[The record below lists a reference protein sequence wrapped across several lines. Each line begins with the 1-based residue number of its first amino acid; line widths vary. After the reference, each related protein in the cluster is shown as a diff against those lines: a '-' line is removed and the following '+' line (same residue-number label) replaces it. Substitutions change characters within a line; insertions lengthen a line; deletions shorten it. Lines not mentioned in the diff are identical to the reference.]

1 MNRSFR
7 NSFTQLSFFFLAV
20 PILFIAY
27 NCTND
32 EPVQKGD
39 PKYLA
44 EIEQWHAKRIERLK
58 GENSWLNLAV
68 LFWLKEGENKFGSA
82 SSNDLIFPKDK
93 SPDFIGTLILKDNI
107 VSIKVAE
114 GLNVTAND
122 KPVTELQLKDDLS
135 DNPTILKLG
144 SLKWYAV
151 KRGDRFGIRLR
162 DLESDLVKN
171 FTGIERFP
179 VNDKWKIS
187 ASFVPFEKPKIIS
200 IPTIIGTPDEMT
212 CKGELHFKIDGKDY
226 SILPVDEDG
235 KLFII
240 FADETNGEET
250 YGAGRFLY
258 ADPPDSTGKV
268 IIDFNKAYNPPC
280 IFTPYATCPLPPKE
294 NVIRTKITAG
304 EKLWGKGH

>member
-1 MNRSFR
+1 MNTCFR
-7 NSFTQLSFFFLAV
+7 NSFSRSSLIFLV
-20 PILFIAY
+20 MPILFIAY

-32 EPVQKGD
+32 DPVQKGD

-44 EIEQWHAKRIERLK
+44 EIEQWHSKRIERLK
-58 GENSWLNLAV
+58 GDNSWLNLAG

-93 SPDFIGTLILKDNI
+93 SPEFIGTFILKDSI

-114 GLNVTAND
+114 GINVTAND
-122 KPVTELQLKDDLS
+122 MPVTELQLKDDLS
-135 DNPTILKLG
+135 NEPTVLKLG
-144 SLKWYAV
+144 SLKWYAI

-171 FTGIERFP
+171 FTGIDRFP
-179 VNDKWKIS
+179 VNDKWRIS

-200 IPTIIGTPDEMT
+200 IPTIIGTPDKMI
-212 CKGELHFKIDGKDY
+212 CRGELHFKIDGKDY
-226 SILPVDEDG
+226 TILPVDEDG
-235 KLFII
+235 SLFII

-250 YGAGRFLY
+250 YGAGRFVY

-280 IFTPYATCPLPPKE
+280 IFTPFATCPLPPKE

>member
-1 MNRSFR
+1 MNRKSH
-7 NSFTQLSFFFLAV
+7 NSFTLFSLLFLVVSF
-20 PILFIAY
+20 LFITY

-32 EPVQKGD
+32 EPIQKAD

-58 GENSWLNLAV
+58 GENSWLNLAG
-68 LFWLKEGENKFGSA
+68 LFWLKDGENKFGSDP
-82 SSNDLIFPKDK
+82 SNDLVFPKDK
-93 SPDFIGTLILKDNI
+93 SPDFIGTLTLKDS
-107 VSIKVAE
+107 VVTIKVNE
-114 GLNVTAND
+114 GINITAND
-122 KPVTELQLKDDLS
+122 KPITELQLKDDLS
-135 DNPTILKLG
+135 DNPTELKLG
-144 SLKWYAV
+144 SLKWYAI
-151 KRGDRFGIRLR
+151 KRGDRYGIRLR
-162 DLESDLVKN
+162 DIESDLVKN
-171 FTGIERFP
+171 FTGIDRFP

-187 ASFVPFEKPKIIS
+187 ASFIPFEKPKIIS

-212 CKGELHFKIDGKDY
+212 CKGELHFKIDDKNY
-226 SILPVDEDG
+226 SILPVDEEG
-235 KLFII
+235 QFFII

-250 YGAGRFLY
+250 YGAGRFVY

-280 IFTPYATCPLPPKE
+280 IFTPFATCPLPPKE

>member
-1 MNRSFR
+1 MNTCFR
-7 NSFTQLSFFFLAV
+7 NSFSRSSLIFLV
-20 PILFIAY
+20 MPILFIAY

-32 EPVQKGD
+32 DPVQKGD

-44 EIEQWHAKRIERLK
+44 EIEQWHSKRIERLK
-58 GENSWLNLAV
+58 GDNSWLNLAG

-93 SPDFIGTLILKDNI
+93 SSDFIGTLILKDSI

-114 GLNVTAND
+114 GINVIAND
-122 KPVTELQLKDDLS
+122 MPVTELQLKDDLS
-135 DNPTILKLG
+135 NEPTVLKLG
-144 SLKWYAV
+144 SLKWYAI

-171 FTGIERFP
+171 FTGIDRFP
-179 VNDKWKIS
+179 VNDKWRIS

-200 IPTIIGTPDEMT
+200 IPTIIGTPDKMI
-212 CKGELHFKIDGKDY
+212 CRGELHFKIDGKDY
-226 SILPVDEDG
+226 TILPVDEDG
-235 KLFII
+235 SLFII
-240 FADETNGEET
+240 FADETNSEET
-250 YGAGRFLY
+250 YGAGRFVY

-280 IFTPYATCPLPPKE
+280 IFTPFATCPLPPKE

>member
-1 MNRSFR
+1 MNTCFR
-7 NSFTQLSFFFLAV
+7 NSFSRSSLIFLV
-20 PILFIAY
+20 MPILFIAY

-32 EPVQKGD
+32 DPVQKGD

-44 EIEQWHAKRIERLK
+44 EIEQWHSKRIERLK
-58 GENSWLNLAV
+58 GDNSWLNLAG

-93 SPDFIGTLILKDNI
+93 SPDFIGTLILKDSI

-114 GLNVTAND
+114 GINVTAND
-122 KPVTELQLKDDLS
+122 MPVTELQLKDDLS
-135 DNPTILKLG
+135 NEPTVLKLG
-144 SLKWYAV
+144 SLKWYAI

-171 FTGIERFP
+171 FTGIDRFP
-179 VNDKWKIS
+179 VNDKWRIS

-200 IPTIIGTPDEMT
+200 IPTIIGTPDKMI
-212 CKGELHFKIDGKDY
+212 CRGELHFKIDGKDY
-226 SILPVDEDG
+226 TILPVDEDG
-235 KLFII
+235 SLFII

-250 YGAGRFLY
+250 YGAGRFVY

-280 IFTPYATCPLPPKE
+280 IFTPFATCPLPPKE

>member
-1 MNRSFR
+1 MNTCFR
-7 NSFTQLSFFFLAV
+7 NSFSRSSLIFLV
-20 PILFIAY
+20 MPILFIAY

-32 EPVQKGD
+32 DPVQKGD

-44 EIEQWHAKRIERLK
+44 EIEQWHSKRIERLK
-58 GENSWLNLAV
+58 GDNSWLNLAG

-93 SPDFIGTLILKDNI
+93 SPDFIGTLILKDSI

-114 GLNVTAND
+114 GINVTAND
-122 KPVTELQLKDDLS
+122 MPVTELQLKDDLS
-135 DNPTILKLG
+135 NEPTVLKLG
-144 SLKWYAV
+144 SLKWYAI

-171 FTGIERFP
+171 FTGIDRFP
-179 VNDKWKIS
+179 VNDKWRIS

-200 IPTIIGTPDEMT
+200 IPTIIGTPDKMI
-212 CKGELHFKIDGKDY
+212 CRGQLHFKIDGKDY
-226 SILPVDEDG
+226 TILPVDEDG
-235 KLFII
+235 NLFII

-250 YGAGRFLY
+250 YGAGRFVY

-280 IFTPYATCPLPPKE
+280 IFTPFATCPLPPKE